1 MDDRTYPSFFA
12 IGDILVSA
20 DIITEYFACDYPVCK
35 GACCI
40 IGDSGAPLD
49 ESEPEKIEEEF
60 PGFSPLMSQ
69 EGREV
74 IDRTGFFEIDVT
86 GEMVTPLKG
95 HGGECAYC
103 MYDEDDNC
111 LCAMERSYCHRLERG
126 EDVSGVFKKPL
137 SCELYPIRVSTFKD
151 GTVALNLH
159 RWDICRDAFIRG
171 RKEGIKVYQFL
182 KAPIIRAWGDDFYRA
197 LEAAEGYFDSESR

>member
-1 MDDRTYPSFFA
+1 MDKDAYPSFFA

-20 DIITEYFACDYPVCK
+20 DIVTECFACDYRVCK

-49 ESEPEKIEEEF
+49 ESEPEEIEKIYQR
-60 PGFSPLMSQ
+60 FSPLMSE

-74 IDRTGFFEIDVT
+74 VNRTGFFEIDVT

-103 MYDEDDNC
+103 MYDENENC
-111 LCAMERSYCHRLERG
+111 LCAMERSYCYRRENG
-126 EDVSGVFKKPL
+126 EDVRDVFKKPL

-151 GTVALNLH
+151 GTTALNLH
-159 RWDICRDAFIRG
+159 RWDICRDAFVRG
-171 RKEGIKVYQFL
+171 RKEGMKVYQFL
-182 KAPIIRAWGDDFYRA
+182 KVPIIRAWGEDFFKA
-197 LEAAEGYFDSESR
+197 LEAAEGYFCGAR